1 MMYFSLLLAKLN
13 GHNSSPSGLS
23 QKELITLSRKTE
35 GVLRKEF
42 THIARDKQT
51 ILILLVMPLV
61 MICLFGFAVS
71 TEVRGI
77 RVAVVDEQKTQD
89 SRRICEKIDAN
100 KYFSITGY
108 VNDVQEIESY
118 LKQGKADVGVVLSNV
133 ESGMSKAGSVQILA
147 DGSEPNQAQTRVAY
161 LSQILAGSKVSEGF
175 MFQVSSVNGPIV
187 NGKML
192 FNPQLKSSYN
202 FVPGVIGVILLLIC
216 VMMTSI
222 SIVREKERGTMEI
235 LLASPLPPLYIIIAK
250 LLPYLVVSSVNLVTI
265 LLLSYFV
272 LGVPIAGSILLFC
285 AITLLYI
292 LVALSLGLFISTLV
306 NSQLAAMLLSL
317 LMIVPAIYLSGMVF
331 PVESMPVAAAKVSNI
346 IPTRWYIDAARKIL
360 IQGVSAQYLIKNFI
374 VLAIE
379 AVVLIA
385 VSVKLYKT
393 RLE

>member
-1 MMYFSLLLAKLN
+1 MKQFVSF
-13 GHNSSPSGLS
+13 
-23 QKELITLSRKTE
+23 
-35 GVLRKEF
+35 LRKEF
-42 THIARDKQT
+42 KHITRDKQT

-77 RVAVVDEQKTQD
+77 RVTIVDEQKTQD
-89 SRRICEKIDAN
+89 TRRLCEQINAN
-100 KYFSITGY
+100 QYFSVEGY
-108 VNDVQEIESY
+108 VNNVQEIETH
-118 LKQGKADVGVVLSNV
+118 LRQGKADLGILITKQQ
-133 ESGMSKAGSVQILA
+133 GVQILA

-161 LSQILAGSKVSEGF
+161 LTQIMTPLLSPKGKDLKLTSSLSPVSTSSLPLGGLGWAFSPMGGQGWALGSH
-175 MFQVSSVNGPIV
+175 
-187 NGKML
+187 ML
-192 FNPQLKSSYN
+192 FNPQLKSAYN

-235 LLASPLPPLYIIIAK
+235 LLASPMSPFYIIIAK

-292 LVALSLGLFISTLV
+292 LVALSLGLFISTVV

-331 PVESMPVAAAKVSNI
+331 PIESMPVPAARVSNI

-360 IQGVSAQYLIKNFI
+360 IQGVSSQYLIKNFI

>member
-1 MMYFSLLLAKLN
+1 MNSLSNTAHSFN
-13 GHNSSPSGLS
+13 TSPRGGW
-23 QKELITLSRKTE
+23 E

-100 KYFSITGY
+100 QYFSITGY

-133 ESGMSKAGSVQILA
+133 ESGMSKAGSIQILA

-161 LSQILAGSKVSEGF
+161 LTPLLSPEGEGLKIVNPDPTNVSITSSPRGGREG
-175 MFQVSSVNGPIV
+175 VSSR
-187 NGKML
+187 ML

>member
-1 MMYFSLLLAKLN
+1 MNRFRSL
-13 GHNSSPSGLS
+13 
-23 QKELITLSRKTE
+23 I
-35 GVLRKEF
+35 RKEF
-42 THIARDKQT
+42 KHIARDKQT

-61 MICLFGFAVS
+61 MIGLFGFALS
-71 TEVRGI
+71 MEVRGT
-77 RVAVVDEQKTQD
+77 RVAVVDEEKSQE
-89 SRRICEKIDAN
+89 SRQLCERIDAN
-100 KYFSITGY
+100 KYFSVVEY
-108 VNDVQEIESY
+108 LNDVEEIDVC
-118 LKQGKADVGVVLSNV
+118 LKRGKADVGILIS
-133 ESGMSKAGSVQILA
+133 EQHGVQIIA

-161 LSQILAGSKVSEGF
+161 LGQILNVPRLTDGNVPLYR
-175 MFQVSSVNGPIV
+175 SVNAR
-187 NGKML
+187 ML
-192 FNPQLKSSYN
+192 FNPQLKSEYN

-285 AITLLYI
+285 SITLLYI
-292 LVALSLGLFISTLV
+292 LVALSLGLLISTV
-306 NSQLAAMLLSL
+306 VSTQLAAMLLSL

-331 PVESMPVAAAKVSNI
+331 PIESMPAAAAKISNV
-346 IPTRWYIDAARKIL
+346 IPTRWYIDAARKVL
-360 IQGVSAQYLIKNFI
+360 IQGVEAEFVVKNFI
-374 VLAIE
+374 MLAIE
-379 AVVLIA
+379 AVVLIS

>member
-1 MMYFSLLLAKLN
+1 MKQFYSF
-13 GHNSSPSGLS
+13 
-23 QKELITLSRKTE
+23 
-35 GVLRKEF
+35 VRKEF
-42 THIARDKQT
+42 IHIFRDKQT

-77 RVAVVDEQKTQD
+77 RVAVADELMNQD
-89 SRRICEKIDAN
+89 SRRLSNQINAN
-100 KYFSITGY
+100 QYFSVAEY
-108 VNDVQEIESY
+108 ANDAQEIEAL
-118 LKQGKADVGVVLSNV
+118 LKQGKADLGILISQQQ
-133 ESGMSKAGSVQILA
+133 GIQIIA

-161 LSQILAGSKVSEGF
+161 LMQIIRNWLPKGQIGIGL
-175 MFQVSSVNGPIV
+175 SVNTR
-187 NGKML
+187 ML

-235 LLASPLPPLYIIIAK
+235 LLASPLSPLCIIVAK

-285 AITLLYI
+285 AVTLLYI
-292 LVALSLGLFISTLV
+292 LVALSLGLLISTVV

-331 PVESMPVAAAKVSNI
+331 PIESMPAAAARVSNI
-346 IPTRWYIDAARKIL
+346 IPTRWFIDAARKIL
-360 IQGVSAQYLIKNFI
+360 IQGVDAGCLAKNFI
-374 VLAIE
+374 MLAIE
-379 AVVLIA
+379 AVVLIS

-393 RLE
+393 RLQ

>member
-1 MMYFSLLLAKLN
+1 MKQFGSFIK
-13 GHNSSPSGLS
+13 
-23 QKELITLSRKTE
+23 
-35 GVLRKEF
+35 KEF
-42 THIARDKQT
+42 IHIFRDKQT

-77 RVAVVDEQKTQD
+77 RVAVVDEQQTQD
-89 SRRICEKIDAN
+89 SRRICERIN
-100 KYFSITGY
+100 SNQYFSVTGY
-108 VNDVQEIESY
+108 LNDVQEIESY
-118 LKQGKADVGVVLSNV
+118 LKQGKADVGIILSN
-133 ESGMSKAGSVQILA
+133 EKGGMRNEQGIQILA

-161 LSQILAGSKVSEGF
+161 LSQIIAGAKVSEGSK
-175 MFQVSSVNGPIV
+175 FQVSSVG
-187 NGKML
+187 GRML
-192 FNPQLKSSYN
+192 FNPQLKSAYN

-235 LLASPLPPLYIIIAK
+235 LLASPMPPFYIILAK

-292 LVALSLGLFISTLV
+292 LVALALGLLISTVV

-331 PVESMPVAAAKVSNI
+331 PIESMPEAAARVSNI

-360 IQGVSAQYLIKNFI
+360 IQGVSAQYLIKNFV
-374 VLAIE
+374 VLAIQ
-379 AVVLIA
+379 AIVLIA

>member
-1 MMYFSLLLAKLN
+1 MKQFFSF
-13 GHNSSPSGLS
+13 
-23 QKELITLSRKTE
+23 
-35 GVLRKEF
+35 VRKEF
-42 THIARDKQT
+42 KHIARDRQT

-77 RVAVVDEQKTQD
+77 RVAIVDEQQTQD
-89 SRRICEKIDAN
+89 SRRLCEKINAN
-100 KYFSITGY
+100 EYFSISGY
-108 VNDVQEIESY
+108 VNDAQKIESY
-118 LKQGKADVGVVLSNV
+118 LKQGKADVGILITKQQ
-133 ESGMSKAGSVQILA
+133 GIQILA

-161 LSQILAGSKVSEGF
+161 LSQLIASSNVSRGNC
-175 MFQVSSVNGPIV
+175 QIVNGPIV

-216 VMMTSI
+216 AMMTSI
-222 SIVREKERGTMEI
+222 SIVREKECGTMEI
-235 LLASPLPPLYIIIAK
+235 LLASPMPPLYIIIAK

-292 LVALSLGLFISTLV
+292 LVALSLGLFISTV
-306 NSQLAAMLLSL
+306 VSSQLAAMLLSL
-317 LMIVPAIYLSGMVF
+317 LMIVPAIYLSGMIF

-360 IQGVSAQYLIKNFI
+360 IQGVSLQHLVKNFI

-379 AVVLIA
+379 SVVLIV
-385 VSVKLYKT
+385 VSAKLFKT

>member
-1 MMYFSLLLAKLN
+1 MQIRCMMYFSHLLAKPHALKA
-13 GHNSSPSGLS
+13 SPMGGSLVGA
-23 QKELITLSRKTE
+23 I
-35 GVLRKEF
+35 RKEF
-42 THIARDKQT
+42 KHIARDKQT
-51 ILILLVMPLV
+51 ILILLVMPIVL
-61 MICLFGFAVS
+61 ICLFGFAVS

-77 RVAVVDEQKTQD
+77 RVAIVDEQKTQD
-89 SRRICEKIDAN
+89 SRRLCEKINAN
-100 KYFSITGY
+100 EYFSVSGY

-118 LKQGKADVGVVLSNV
+118 LKQGKADVGIVLSKQQ
-133 ESGMSKAGSVQILA
+133 GIQILA

-161 LSQILAGSKVSEGF
+161 LSQILAGSRVSGVSE
-175 MFQVSSVNGPIV
+175 VSGGNCQIVNCPIV

-216 VMMTSI
+216 AMMTSI

-235 LLASPLPPLYIIIAK
+235 LLASPMHPLYIIIAK
-250 LLPYLVVSSVNLVTI
+250 LLPYLMVSSINLVTI
-265 LLLSYFV
+265 LLISYFV
-272 LGVPIAGSILLFC
+272 LGVPIVGSILLFC

-292 LVALSLGLFISTLV
+292 LVALALGLFISTVV

-331 PVESMPVAAAKVSNI
+331 PIESMPEAAAKVSNV
-346 IPTRWYIDAARKIL
+346 IPTRWYIDASRKIL
-360 IQGVSAQYLIKNFI
+360 IQGVSAQYLIKNFA